1 MSQLNV
7 LTPEQARVRA
17 LLERYPNVSHSAVDV
32 ARYFG
37 TDVRTAVVA
46 LRELRRR
53 GYARRGPALVN
64 ETDETALY
72 DPDDTGP

>member
-7 LTPEQARVRA
+7 LTREQARVRA

-37 TDVRTAVVA
+37 TDVRAAVVA
-46 LRELRRR
+46 LQELRRR
-53 GYARRGPALVN
+53 GYARRGPALVD
-64 ETDETALY
+64 ETDETELY